1 MRTSDAEIFMV
12 PGWNGS
18 GPDHWQSRWERNL
31 RTARRVEQEDWSSP
45 DKDPWVGNIIKA
57 VASSARPTVLV
68 GHSLGV
74 HAIALAAEKLPKGVV
89 TGAFLV
95 AAPDLDHPESF
106 NAEFNGAWPAQG
118 FGFRPTVRQKLAFPS
133 VLVASA
139 DDPYCSLDRARQ
151 FAADWGSH
159 LIEIGPT
166 GHINAASGHGP
177 WPDGVLRFGAFL
189 KRLG

>member
-1 MRTSDAEIFMV
+1 MRTSDADIFMV

-45 DKDPWVGNIIKA
+45 DKDLWVGNIIKA
-57 VASSARPTVLV
+57 VASSARPALLV
-68 GHSLGV
+68 GHS
-74 HAIALAAEKLPKGVV
+74 
-89 TGAFLV
+89 
-95 AAPDLDHPESF
+95 
-106 NAEFNGAWPAQG
+106 
-118 FGFRPTVRQKLAFPS
+118 RPTARQKLGFPS

-139 DDPYCSLDRARQ
+139 DDPYCSAERSRQ
-151 FAADWGSH
+151 FAADWGAH
-159 LIEIGPT
+159 LIEIGPA